1 MSAVAIRADGLGKK
15 YRIGQREHYFMLRE
29 VLARSVGAPWRR
41 LFHNGRSEPAT
52 DAGLANF
59 SHAPAHADADGSIW
73 ALKDVSFEI
82 KQGEVVGIV
91 GRNGAGKS
99 TLLKILSRIIE
110 PTEGEARIYGRVGSL
125 LEVGTGFHGELT
137 GRENVF
143 LSGAILGMKKNEI
156 DGKFDEIVAFAEVEK
171 FIDTPVKHYST
182 GMYLRL
188 GFAVAAHLEPEILIV
203 DEVLAVGDAAFQE
216 KCLGKMGDV
225 AKHGR
230 TVLFVSHNMATVQAL
245 CPKVILLESGCV
257 QFVGDTPKAIS
268 RYLRGGISDLP
279 AVAPTLGSILRQNGS
294 RAVFAQGTLNGRPL
308 ASAHCVGARDRL
320 DIELSLV
327 VEQPAKQCSLEIH
340 FETELGLRV
349 YVVDSRWTLKPMD
362 MVAGNHLLHCALPA
376 LPLVPGRYFISLGF
390 SSGMQQIDWLHRVA
404 AIEIAATDVYGT
416 GELPWPTQGYFLS
429 EAAWRIGQEQPGS
442 KKIA

>member
-1 MSAVAIRADGLGKK
+1 MSDVALRADRLGKR
-15 YRIGQREHYFMLRE
+15 YRIGRREHYFMLRD
-29 VLARSVGAPWRR
+29 VLARSVGAPLRR
-41 LFHNGRSEPAT
+41 FFHNDQSEPAP
-52 DAGLANF
+52 DADPVNF
-59 SHAPAHADADGSIW
+59 YHAPANADADGLIW

-125 LEVGTGFHGELT
+125 LEVGTGFHSELT
-137 GRENVF
+137 GRENVY

-182 GMYLRL
+182 GMYMRL

-203 DEVLAVGDAAFQE
+203 DEVLAVGDAAFQD

-230 TVLFVSHNMATVQAL
+230 TVMFVSHNMAAVQAL
-245 CPKVILLESGCV
+245 CPKVILLESGMV
-257 QFVGDTPKAIS
+257 RFEGETQKGIG
-268 RYLRGGISDLP
+268 RYLRGANAELP
-279 AVAPTLGSILRQNGS
+279 ATAPSLGSILRHNGS
-294 RAVFAQGTLNGRPL
+294 RAVFAQGTLNGQPL
-308 ASAHCVGARDRL
+308 ASAHCVGAREPL
-320 DIELSLV
+320 AIELSLAL
-327 VEQPAKQCSLEIH
+327 EQPAKQCSLEIH

-349 YVVDSRWTLKPMD
+349 YVIDSRWTLKTMELA
-362 MVAGNHLLHCALPA
+362 AGSHVFHCALVA
-376 LPLVPGRYFISLGF
+376 MPLVPGRYFISLGF
-390 SSGMQQIDWLHRVA
+390 SSGGQQIDWLHRVA
-404 AIEIAATDVYGT
+404 SIEIAATDVYGT

-429 EAAWRIGQEQPGS
+429 EAAWRIGAARPGS